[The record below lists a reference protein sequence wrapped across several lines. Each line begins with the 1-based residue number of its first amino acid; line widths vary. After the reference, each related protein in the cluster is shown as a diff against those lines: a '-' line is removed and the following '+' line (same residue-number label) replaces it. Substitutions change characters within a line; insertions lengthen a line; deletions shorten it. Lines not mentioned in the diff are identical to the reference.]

1 MKVILIRYG
10 ELTLK
15 GKNRKQFER
24 QLFNNVQKQLSD
36 FDLMFRK
43 DHNRIYLEIKD
54 ISQYEDI
61 KAILKII
68 PGIHSFSI
76 ADVTTHEME
85 DIKAVALANFD
96 KSRPVFKIETKRSH
110 KLFPMTSQE
119 VSRAVGAHVLINNNG
134 LEGMRVDVRNPDQ
147 LLQVEIQKDRAFV
160 FHTTERAMGGLPIGT
175 AGRGLVLL
183 SGGIDSPVAAV
194 EAMKRGLK
202 IDCIHFSSPPY
213 TNEQSLQKVKDLAKV
228 LQKYDRDIKLY
239 NAHFT
244 EVQVA
249 IHDHCADKYEVTILR
264 RMMLRQ
270 ASLLAKKIKATV
282 LVTGESLGQV
292 ASQTIASMSVTNQT
306 VDDLIIRPLI
316 TMDKLQIIELAKEIG
331 TYEISILPF
340 EDCCVV
346 FLPKNPSTNP
356 KLDEVVK
363 EEERFDFMPMIE
375 ATHLDKDNYESLHE
389 KSRLIDDLI

>member
-1 MKVILIRYG
+1 MG
-10 ELTLK
+10 H
-15 GKNRKQFER
+15 G
-24 QLFNNVQKQLSD
+24 
-36 FDLMFRK
+36 
-43 DHNRIYLEIKD
+43 RIK
-54 ISQYEDI
+54 
-61 KAILKII
+61 
-68 PGIHSFSI
+68 
-76 ADVTTHEME
+76 
-85 DIKAVALANFD
+85 
-96 KSRPVFKIETKRSH
+96 KSE
-110 KLFPMTSQE
+110 
-119 VSRAVGAHVLINNNG
+119 
-134 LEGMRVDVRNPDQ
+134 
-147 LLQVEIQKDRAFV
+147 
-160 FHTTERAMGGLPIGT
+160 
-175 AGRGLVLL
+175 
-183 SGGIDSPVAAV
+183 
-194 EAMKRGLK
+194 
-202 IDCIHFSSPPY
+202 
-213 TNEQSLQKVKDLAKV
+213 
-228 LQKYDRDIKLY
+228 
-239 NAHFT
+239 
-244 EVQVA
+244 
-249 IHDHCADKYEVTILR
+249 YEVTILR